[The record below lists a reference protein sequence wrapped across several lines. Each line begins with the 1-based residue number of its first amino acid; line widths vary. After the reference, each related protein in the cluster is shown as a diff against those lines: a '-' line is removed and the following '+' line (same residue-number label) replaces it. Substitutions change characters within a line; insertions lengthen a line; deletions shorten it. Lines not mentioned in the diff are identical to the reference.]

1 MELEEKVRTKVKRKL
16 KLDNKR
22 LINSFKYA
30 LQGIKQSY
38 KGEQNLKIHTVVAVL
53 VIIFGFLLKINYL
66 EWLICL
72 VLIALVLMAEFFNT
86 AIEYV
91 VDLASPKIHPLAKAA
106 KDTASAGV
114 LMMAIIAAIIGLI
127 IFSPKLLDIIMPMI
141 EAAKWN

>member
-72 VLIALVLMAEFFNT
+72 VLIGLVLMAEFFNT

-114 LMMAIIAAIIGLI
+114 LMMAIIATIIGLI
-127 IFSPKLLDIIMPMI
+127 IFVPKLLDIIMPMI

>member
-1 MELEEKVRTKVKRKL
+1 MELEEKVRIKVKRKL

-72 VLIALVLMAEFFNT
+72 VLIGLVLMAEFFNT

-127 IFSPKLLDIIMPMI
+127 IFAPKLLDIIMPMI
-141 EAAKWN
+141 EEAKWN